1 MKQKLT
7 SYFTCILFKRND
19 QNIQTKEKVYC
30 ITPWFV
36 CKNNCCG
43 FECMNSNLGNQTCVG
58 LIVKLYQNSN
68 YWHINK

>member
-36 CKNNCCG
+36 CKTIAVVLNA
-43 FECMNSNLGNQTCVG
+43 QTAILEIRHV
-58 LIVKLYQNSN
+58 LVS
-68 YWHINK
+68 